1 MAGIIRITNRERFK
15 YYEMKSTRPKRKL
28 TPWGWLEAIPFIY
41 AISPA
46 STADESLRHASIAH
60 HRNQP
65 RQKHQHHQ
73 SNKCLHI
80 PLKRKRKL
88 GRERRAVGAALVVA
102 GLASR
107 NPKSLIHCLSGFWG
121 PDCSF

>member
-1 MAGIIRITNRERFK
+1 MACIIRITNRERFK

-46 STADESLRHASIAH
+46 STADESPHPASIAH

-65 RQKHQHHQ
+65 RQNHHQ
-73 SNKCLHI
+73 YQKVISVYIFRSKGSGNSGASV
-80 PLKRKRKL
+80 
-88 GRERRAVGAALVVA
+88 GRW
-102 GLASR
+102 GLLLFSQASLR
-107 NPKSLIHCLSGFWG
+107 ETPKA
-121 PDCSF
+121 